1 MRDPA
6 TRIDPNLKAAR
17 EDAHQL
23 LKCYVPLGFGPP
35 DETDAARRHRETFN
49 YVHGSQ
55 DMPDP
60 IRAHLLEL
68 LAKKRRSERT
78 RYTANRNLWLAL
90 AVERM
95 RDLGFDPTRSTFTK
109 PAKGEKQ
116 SGSKIVRTV
125 LAQHFGINL
134 SERTIEDAWTD
145 YKARLPFRA
154 HPLRK
159 K

>member
-1 MRDPA
+1 MRISCSNA
-6 TRIDPNLKAAR
+6 MCRSGL
-17 EDAHQL
+17 
-23 LKCYVPLGFGPP
+23 
-35 DETDAARRHRETFN
+35 ARRMKPTP
-49 YVHGSQ
+49 Q
-55 DMPDP
+55 DGIVKRSITSMGRKPDP